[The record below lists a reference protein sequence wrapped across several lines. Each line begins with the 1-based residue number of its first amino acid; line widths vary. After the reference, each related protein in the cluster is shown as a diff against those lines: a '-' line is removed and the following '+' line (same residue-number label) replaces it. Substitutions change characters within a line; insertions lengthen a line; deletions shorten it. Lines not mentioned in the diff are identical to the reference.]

1 MGGWKRVNKIAIL
14 PVVLF
19 IILYTKFSCKLI
31 KVVARSVEA
40 RELHVILYIKV
51 TDLLFYFSSF
61 FFFIKNMNFPLLL
74 KNPFFQHQFNLQ
86 LHLINLALLS
96 HLYICLLRKLRK
108 KLDSVVSQHS
118 VSCSIT
124 KVSAFTKPF
133 IEVRA

>member
-1 MGGWKRVNKIAIL
+1 MNKIAIL

-40 RELHVILYIKV
+40 RELHVILYIKA

>member
-61 FFFIKNMNFPLLL
+61 FFFYEKHEFPT
-74 KNPFFQHQFNLQ
+74 PFEKPVLSTPVQFT
-86 LHLINLALLS
+86 AS
-96 HLYICLLRKLRK
+96 
-108 KLDSVVSQHS
+108 LD
-118 VSCSIT
+118 
-124 KVSAFTKPF
+124 
-133 IEVRA
+133 

>member
-1 MGGWKRVNKIAIL
+1 MNKIAIL

-19 IILYTKFSCKLI
+19 IILYTKFPCTLI
-31 KVVARSVEA
+31 KVVVTSVEA
-40 RELHVILYIKV
+40 RELHVISYIKV

-61 FFFIKNMNFPLLL
+61 FFFMKNMNFPLLL

>member
-1 MGGWKRVNKIAIL
+1 MNKIAIL

-61 FFFIKNMNFPLLL
+61 FFFMKNMNFPLLL

-96 HLYICLLRKLRK
+96 HLYIFLLRKLRK